1 MQKLTVLMLVAVT
14 TVDFLVKG
22 DKWGRWAILPG
33 GSQYLPELLSVFALI
48 AVVVLGVRN
57 RFANVALKYWIIF
70 GSMVLIIACGVI
82 ANTVAAGPVF
92 AGLRNYLRAIP
103 WFFVPAVFMFTEEH
117 LRTQL
122 KLLLLIGIVQ
132 IPFAVEQMVRTLGR
146 GSHAF
151 TGDWIVGTLS
161 LSHTLSIFLISAIC
175 VAAALVARQKIR
187 PLHFVLLF
195 LLLLLPT
202 TINETKATFF
212 LLPLGLFIAFLS
224 AASPSRRIRTLLSAV
239 AVVALFATVFVPTY
253 DYIRKDRPYSAPLTE
268 MLTDSQ
274 RMERYLW
281 TKEGVGTVRE
291 VGRIASIVVA
301 WNQVASDPT
310 SLAFGYGIGNVSDSA
325 LGQGFAGRYFNV
337 LGPFAK
343 ISLSLILLELGLI
356 GLVLVLALMWQI
368 ASDSRVVAQ
377 RTQGVVGALA
387 AGWVGVTVIIVAT
400 MLYIPVIAQSSLSY
414 LFWFFSGVVAAEYSR
429 LRIRRSGDRIG

>member
-1 MQKLTVLMLVAVT
+1 MQKLTLLMIVAVT
-14 TVDFLVKG
+14 TFDFLVKG

-48 AVVVLGVRN
+48 AVVVLGVRS
-57 RFANVALKYWIIF
+57 RFANVAPKYWIIF
-70 GSMVLIIACGVI
+70 GTTLLIIACGII
-82 ANTVAAGPVF
+82 ANTVASGPVF

-122 KLLLLIGIVQ
+122 KLLLLIGILQ
-132 IPFAVEQMVRTLGR
+132 IPFAVEQMVRTLAR

-151 TGDWIVGTLS
+151 TGDWIVGTLM
-161 LSHTLSIFLISAIC
+161 LSHTLSIFLVSGIC

-187 PLHFVLLF
+187 PRHFVVFF
-195 LLLLLPT
+195 LLLLFPT
-202 TINETKATFF
+202 TINETKATFL
-212 LLPLGLFIAFLS
+212 LLPLGLFATFLS
-224 AASPSRRIRTLLSAV
+224 AASPARRMRTLASAV
-239 AVVALFATVFVPTY
+239 AVVALFAAVFIPTY
-253 DYIRKDRPYSAPLTE
+253 DYIRKDRPYSVPITE
-268 MLTDSQ
+268 FLTDSE

-301 WNQVASDPT
+301 WEQVASGPT

-325 LGQGFAGRYFNV
+325 LGKGFVGRYFNV

-368 ASDSRVVAQ
+368 ASDSRTVAR
-377 RTQGVVGALA
+377 RTDGVVGALA
-387 AGWVGVTVIIVAT
+387 AGWVGVTLIMVAAT
-400 MLYIPVIAQSSLSY
+400 LYIPVIAQSSLSY
-414 LFWFFSGVVAAEYSR
+414 LFWFFSGVVAAECSLLRSR
-429 LRIRRSGDRIG
+429 PSGRRV